1 MSKKGLLTRQKW
13 SQDEEKL
20 QNTKWDFILIYK
32 YLKRISAL
40 NLAIIVKKI
49 PCDCVYFGYDCGW
62 ADLLCVLEAFRE
74 GLGEA
79 GFDGEV
85 PVSDLR
91 DDLAVA
97 NADVVTV
104 PVHTKLTFG
113 L

>member
-1 MSKKGLLTRQKW
+1 M
-13 SQDEEKL
+13 
-20 QNTKWDFILIYK
+20 IYK

-40 NLAIIVKKI
+40 NQATIVHKI
-49 PCDCVYFGYDCGW
+49 PCNCVYFGYDCGR
-62 ADLLCVLEAFRE
+62 ADLLRVLEAFRE
-74 GLGEA
+74 GLWEA

-91 DDLAVA
+91 YDPAVA

-104 PVHTKLTFG
+104 TVHTKLTFG